1 MPETSPASVKPK
13 RNRARTQTRNYT
25 DMCAHFARYLS
36 ADRAVED
43 EGGILFR
50 VVVDREG
57 HFRWPLVDVDDF
69 HIDHGNGRTEILEHL
84 SIMHCVDG
92 SHAAPCLLQT
102 SSLSALTLQFY
113 LPMRDT
119 FEKQFRFRG
128 KQINASIA

>member
-50 VVVDREG
+50 GVVDREG
-57 HFRWPLVDVDDF
+57 HFRWTLLDVDDF
-69 HIDHGNGRTEILEHL
+69 HIDHGNGRTEIQEHL
-84 SIMHCVDG
+84 VNYALRRWLPCGALFVTNIITVCPDTSI
-92 SHAAPCLLQT
+92 
-102 SSLSALTLQFY
+102 LSANV
-113 LPMRDT
+113 RH
-119 FEKQFRFRG
+119 
-128 KQINASIA
+128 I